1 MGSIQVERPPRP
13 AGTRG
18 THLRSLQRRFT
29 RRWMSGIAAGLTLLA
44 ANWVY
49 SHRALARA
57 ASDVRGVP
65 IAEAAL
71 ERFDAFNTVLALIA
85 AAVLAILALF
95 LFRPLDRTLR
105 AEGAWL
111 DETEAAQAH
120 EATRARFSA
129 ELHEALEMATEE
141 QAITRVVE
149 HVLGAVVDRPAE
161 LLLADS
167 SEAHLA
173 VVASHPRAGAPG
185 CQVEAP
191 FACPAVR
198 RASPQTFPTS
208 TAINACPHLRDR
220 PGDPRS
226 AHCVSVTFMGRSLGV
241 LHVTGPDGE
250 VIGREAGER
259 LGELA
264 SQVGSHIGTVR
275 SFARAELQAGT
286 DSLTGL
292 PNRRSAEAELSR
304 RLLDGERLAVAIAD
318 LDHFKLLN
326 DTYGH
331 EAGDRALRLF
341 ADAVRASLRTED
353 TFARW
358 GGEEFVIA
366 LPFADRFDARE
377 ALDRARQALEAACAK
392 AETPGFTASFG
403 VADTTQADRLDELL
417 RTADKALLRAKAA
430 GRDRVHGAER
440 LGGGEPV
447 VQVDGMERSR
457 SRLVEPPSAAA

>member
-1 MGSIQVERPPRP
+1 MGSTEVEQPPRV

-18 THLRSLQRRFT
+18 TKLRSLQRRFT
-29 RRWMSGIAAGLTLLA
+29 RRWVSGIVVGLTLVIV
-44 ANWVY
+44 NWVY
-49 SHRALARA
+49 AHRGLTVAAR
-57 ASDVRGVP
+57 DVRGIP
-65 IAEAAL
+65 AAEAAL
-71 ERFDAFNTVLALIA
+71 ERFDSFNTVLALIA
-85 AAVLAILALF
+85 AAVLGILALF
-95 LFRPLDRTLR
+95 FFRPLDRTLR

-111 DETEAAQAH
+111 DEAESAQEGETA
-120 EATRARFSA
+120 RARFSA
-129 ELHEALEMATEE
+129 ELQEALEMATEE
-141 QAITRVVE
+141 QGIARVVE
-149 HVLGAVVDRPAE
+149 HVLGTVVDRPAE

-167 SEAHLA
+167 SEAHLSA
-173 VVASHPRAGAPG
+173 VASHPLAGAPG

-191 FACPAVR
+191 FECPAVR
-198 RASPQTFPTS
+198 RASPQSFPTS
-208 TAINACPHLRDR
+208 TAVNACPHLRDR

-250 VIGREAGER
+250 VIGRQTSER
-259 LGELA
+259 LSELA
-264 SQVGSHIGTVR
+264 VQVGTHIGTVR

-292 PNRRSAEAELSR
+292 PNRRSGEAELSR
-304 RLLDGERLAVAIAD
+304 RLRDGERLAVAMAD

-341 ADAVRASLRTED
+341 ADAVRGSLRAED
-353 TFARW
+353 LFARW

-366 LPFADRFDARE
+366 MPFADRFDARE
-377 ALDRARQALEAACAK
+377 SLDRARHALMAACAK

-403 VADTTQADRLDELL
+403 VADTTQAGRLDELL

-430 GRDRVHGAER
+430 GRDRVYGAER
-440 LGGGEPV
+440 LGGEPTLRSQLMGQEPV
-447 VQVDGMERSR
+447 PTR
-457 SRLVEPPSAAA
+457 

>member
-1 MGSIQVERPPRP
+1 MGSTEVERPPRA
-13 AGTRG
+13 AGRRG

-29 RRWMSGIAAGLTLLA
+29 RRWVGGIVAGWTLLA

-49 SHRALARA
+49 AHRELAIA
-57 ASDVRGVP
+57 THDVRGVAV
-65 IAEAAL
+65 AEAAL
-71 ERFDAFNTVLALIA
+71 ERFEAFNTALALIA
-85 AAVLAILALF
+85 AAVLALLALF

-111 DETEAAQAH
+111 DETEAAQEH
-120 EATRARFSA
+120 EAESARFSA
-129 ELHEALEMATEE
+129 ELHEALEMATDE
-141 QAITRVVE
+141 AGITRVVE
-149 HVLGAVVDRPAE
+149 HVLGTVVDRPAE

-173 VVASHPRAGAPG
+173 VVARHPLAGAPG

-191 FACPAVR
+191 FGCPAVR

-241 LHVTGPDGE
+241 LHVTGPEDE
-250 VIGREAGER
+250 IIGQETSER

-304 RLLDGERLAVAIAD
+304 RLLDGERLAIAIAD

-353 TFARW
+353 IFARW

-366 LPFADRFDARE
+366 LPFADRFDAHE
-377 ALDRARQALEAACAK
+377 SLDRARHALVTACAK

-403 VADTTQADRLDELL
+403 VADTTQAERLDVLL
-417 RTADKALLRAKAA
+417 RTADKALLGAKAA
-430 GRDRVHGAER
+430 GRDRVHGGDRTSGRAPAVR
-440 LGGGEPV
+440 VAVTGHEPV
-447 VQVDGMERSR
+447 PSR
-457 SRLVEPPSAAA
+457 

>member
-1 MGSIQVERPPRP
+1 MRTSDAERPPRVV
-13 AGTRG
+13 GHRG
-18 THLRSLQRRFT
+18 AHLRSLQRRFT

-49 SHRALARA
+49 AHRELAIA
-57 ASDVRGVP
+57 AHDVRGVP
-65 IAEAAL
+65 RAAAAL
-71 ERFDAFNTVLALIA
+71 ERFDAFNTVLALVA
-85 AAVLAILALF
+85 VAVLAILALF

-111 DETEAAQAH
+111 DEAEAAQEE
-120 EATRARFSA
+120 EATRRRFSA

-141 QAITRVVE
+141 QGITKVVE
-149 HVLGAVVDRPAE
+149 HVLRHTVGDRPAE

-173 VVASHPRAGAPG
+173 VVASHPLAGAPG

-191 FACPAVR
+191 FECPAVR
-198 RASPQTFPTS
+198 RASPQSFPSS

-220 PGDPRS
+220 PGGPLS

-250 VIGREAGER
+250 VIGRETSVQ
-259 LGELA
+259 LVELA
-264 SQVGSHIGTVR
+264 TQVGSHIGTVR

-366 LPFADRFDARE
+366 LPFADRFDAQKS
-377 ALDRARQALEAACAK
+377 LDRAREALVTACAK
-392 AETPGFTASFG
+392 AEAPGFTASFG

-417 RTADKALLRAKAA
+417 RTADKALLLAKAA
-430 GRDRVHGAER
+430 GRDRVHVAAR
-440 LGGGEPV
+440 LNDVEPAARVEAARQEPV
-447 VQVDGMERSR
+447 PTR
-457 SRLVEPPSAAA
+457 